1 MIPLRLTLSPNSKK
15 FLVSNLLVLFLDDCR
30 CFLQLRGF
38 SAGAPDPPHLHSPAD
53 VHVSESKWALGVDVS
68 LYYFFLMGGIPG
80 KRTLQDPGNFLRIY
94 ACA

>member
-1 MIPLRLTLSPNSKK
+1 MIAGASCS
-15 FLVSNLLVLFLDDCR
+15 CIG
-30 CFLQLRGF
+30 FLQVLLI
-38 SAGAPDPPHLHSPAD
+38 PPHLHSPAD
-53 VHVSESKWALGVDVS
+53 VHVRSASESKWALGVDVS

>member
-1 MIPLRLTLSPNSKK
+1 MIAGASCS
-15 FLVSNLLVLFLDDCR
+15 CMG
-30 CFLQLRGF
+30 FLQVLLI
-38 SAGAPDPPHLHSPAD
+38 PPHPTPHLHSPAD
-53 VHVSESKWALGVDVS
+53 VHVRSASESKWALGVDVS

>member
-1 MIPLRLTLSPNSKK
+1 MIAGASCSC
-15 FLVSNLLVLFLDDCR
+15 VG
-30 CFLQLRGF
+30 FLQVLLI
-38 SAGAPDPPHLHSPAD
+38 PPTNLHSPAD
-53 VHVSESKWALGVDVS
+53 VHVRSASESKWALGVDVS

>member
-1 MIPLRLTLSPNSKK
+1 M
-15 FLVSNLLVLFLDDCR
+15 DDCR

-38 SAGAPDPPHLHSPAD
+38 SAGAPDPPHLHSPAN
-53 VHVSESKWALGVDVS
+53 VHVRSAGESKWALGVDVS
-68 LYYFFLMGGIPG
+68 LYFFFLMGGIPA